1 MISTWWLVVALI
13 GGGSL
18 GMLLTALM
26 KMSGGLPEQDASI
39 EELNVHPDMMGQA
52 TDY

>member
-1 MISTWWLVVALI
+1 MISTWWLLAALI

-18 GMLLTALM
+18 GILLMALL
-26 KMSGGLPEQDASI
+26 KMSGGLPEQDAPI

-52 TDY
+52 TEY